1 MSYETVVRGGTL
13 VLPEGPVEAD
23 LAIRDGRIVALGRG
37 LHGERSIDARGL
49 LVLPGLID
57 PHVHPIHA
65 ETYASVSR
73 AGLRG
78 GMTTLA
84 HHLYTPPD
92 GDPVDTFEDA
102 RREANAS
109 THVDFVFHVRLND
122 LARTAAAIPRLVERG
137 STSFKLFLA
146 YGSRGVQLRDDELLL
161 AMQAAERSGGLL
173 LYHAENGHAADLLEA
188 QARARGED
196 GLAAYYRARP
206 RWLEAEAVERIT
218 RLLRIA
224 QARSYLVHL
233 TCRESL
239 AAVRAA
245 KDASLPVI
253 GETCPHY
260 LLLTAEEADPLGARA
275 KMSPPLRADADREA
289 LWRALDEGLLSLVGS
304 DHSAFSAEEKEASPD
319 VFEAGYG
326 VPGIATMA
334 PLLYDRGV
342 RTGRIRLARF
352 VDVMAGAAARVLGLD
367 DRKGAL
373 TVGRDADFVLFDP
386 EAAFEIDAAAEGG
399 AAYYSLYEGWRGKG
413 VVRAT
418 YLRGAPA
425 YADGEVLA
433 RPGDGAWLARS
444 PAVTTEPAPVLP

>member
-1 MSYETVVRGGTL
+1 MTYETVVRGGTL

-23 LAIRDGRIVALGRG
+23 LAIAEGRIVALGRG
-37 LHGERSIDARGL
+37 LTGEHAIDARGL

-65 ETYASVSR
+65 ETYHSVSR

-78 GMTTLA
+78 GVTTLG

-92 GDPVDTFEDA
+92 GDPVAAFEQA
-102 RREANAS
+102 RLEAEAS
-109 THVDFVFHVRLND
+109 SHADFVFHVRLND
-122 LARTAAAIPRLVERG
+122 LTRTAAAIAKLVERG

-146 YGSRGVQLRDDELLL
+146 YGSRGVQVRDDELLL
-161 AMQAAERSGGLL
+161 AMQAAERAGALL
-173 LYHAENGHAADLLEA
+173 LFHAENGHVADLLEA

-196 GLAAYYRARP
+196 RLAAYYRARP
-206 RWLEAEAVERIT
+206 RWVEAEAVERIT

-224 QARSYLVHL
+224 PARSYLVHL

-239 AAVRAA
+239 AAVRVA
-245 KDASLPVI
+245 KDAALPVV

-260 LLLTAEEADPLGARA
+260 LLLTADEAGPLGARA
-275 KMSPPLRADADREA
+275 KMSPPLRNDSDRDA
-289 LWRALDEGLLSLVGS
+289 LWRALDEGLLALVGS
-304 DHSAFSAEEKEASPD
+304 DHSAFAKEEKEASED

-326 VPGIATMA
+326 VPGIATML

-342 RTGRIRLARF
+342 RTGRMRISRL
-352 VDVMAGAAARVLGLD
+352 VDVLAGAAARIVGLD

-386 EAAFEIDAAAEGG
+386 EADFEIDAAAEGG

-413 VVRAT
+413 VVKAT
-418 YLRGAPA
+418 YLRGALA
-425 YADGEVLA
+425 FSDGEVLA

-444 PAVTTEPAPVLP
+444 PSATVERAPVLS

>member
-23 LAIRDGRIVALGRG
+23 LAIRDGRIAALGRG
-37 LHGERSIDARGL
+37 LRGERLIDARGL

-73 AGLRG
+73 AALRG
-78 GMTTLA
+78 GVTTLG

-92 GDPVDTFEDA
+92 GDPVDAFERA
-102 RREANAS
+102 RAEAEAIS
-109 THVDFVFHVRLND
+109 HTDFFFHVRLND
-122 LARTAAAIPRLVERG
+122 LARTAASITDLVRRG

-146 YGSRGVQLRDDELLL
+146 YGSRGVQLRDDELVL
-161 AMQAAERSGGLL
+161 AMQAASRTGALL
-173 LYHAENGHAADLLEA
+173 LYHAENGHVADLLEA
-188 QARARGED
+188 QARERGED
-196 GLAAYYRARP
+196 RLAGYYRARP
-206 RWLEAEAVERIT
+206 RWVEVEAVERIT

-224 QARSYLVHL
+224 PARSYFVHL
-233 TCRESL
+233 TCSESV

-245 KDASLPVI
+245 KDAALPVV

-260 LLLTAEEADPLGARA
+260 LLLTADEADALGARA
-275 KMSPPLRADADREA
+275 KMSPPLRDDADRAA
-289 LWRALDEGLLSLVGS
+289 LWRALDDGVLSLVGS
-304 DHSAFSAEEKEASPD
+304 DHSAFSKEEKEASDD

-326 VPGIATMA
+326 VPGIATML

-342 RTGRIRLARF
+342 RTGRIRLARL
-352 VDVMAGAAARVLGLD
+352 VDVLAGAAARIVGLD

-386 EAAFEIDAAAEGG
+386 DANFEIDAAAEGG

-413 VVRAT
+413 VVTAT
-418 YLRGAPA
+418 YLRGTLAH
-425 YADGEVLA
+425 ADGDVIA
-433 RPGDGAWLARS
+433 RPGDGTWLSRS
-444 PAVTTEPAPVLP
+444 PVAAVERAAVLP